1 MKSSKDTENL
11 NNTEQKNGKGKLNYF
26 LIFLICW
33 LVVVTGFIA
42 WFLLRFNDF
51 AAKYEE
57 QYQATLP
64 IHTAEKVTEHFN
76 AHDVEYIWNNMSSR
90 PQVTAFEDETV
101 VKDYIT
107 KLISDKSFICAEA
120 EGSTDSDPEFYVKT
134 SDGLVVA
141 KIELDEDTTKKL
153 PYGNKAWKEG
163 RLEFYT
169 AAVFEANISAP
180 ATYKVFVNGKEL
192 NASHLSGDIAESE
205 LNQYVTPY
213 AEIPGTANYLISGLY
228 EKPVVTAKDYLGNDC
243 ECVYDENKDTYTVNF
258 IKDFDGK
265 DELSEYALKFT
276 STFANYVSQDAGAY
290 ALDKYFPSGS
300 KQLSYIKR
308 NSSRQLYTKHGKVEI
323 KNGEIK
329 DITVFSDDVVYM
341 EVYVE
346 QHMQMYFGSKEPEV
360 LKTDAR
366 VYFVKI
372 KGKWYVGGIQY

>member
-1 MKSSKDTENL
+1 MKSSANRQESNSTK
-11 NNTEQKNGKGKLNYF
+11 KNGKGKLNYF

-42 WFLLRFNDF
+42 WFLIRFNDF

-57 QYQATLP
+57 QYQASLP
-64 IHTAEKVTEHFN
+64 IHTAEAVTKHFN
-76 AHDVEYIWNNMSSR
+76 DHDVEYIWNNMAEK
-90 PQVTAFEDETV
+90 PEVTVFEDETT
-101 VKDYIT
+101 VKNYVTD
-107 KLISDKSFICAEA
+107 LIADKSFVCSEA
-120 EGSTDSDPEFYVKT
+120 ETSTDSDPEFYVKT
-134 SDGLVVA
+134 SDGLIVA
-141 KIELDEDTTKKL
+141 KILLAEDKSKEL
-153 PYGNKAWKEG
+153 PYGFKAWKEG
-163 RLEFYT
+163 KLEFYT
-169 AAVFEANISAP
+169 AATEVATVKAP

-192 NASHLSGDIAESE
+192 NDSHLAGDVAESE
-205 LNQYVTPY
+205 LNQYVKPY
-213 AEIPGTANYLISGLY
+213 AEIPGTATYQVTGLY
-228 EKPVVTAKDYLGNDC
+228 DKPVVTAKDYTGHEC
-243 ECVYDENKDTYTVNF
+243 ECVYDENTDTYTVEF
-258 IKDFDGK
+258 IKDFEGK
-265 DELSEYALKFT
+265 DELSEFAIKFA
-276 STFANYVSQDAGAY
+276 STFANYISQDAGAT

-300 KQLSYIKR
+300 QQLSYIKR

-360 LKTDAR
+360 IPTDAH

>member
-1 MKSSKDTENL
+1 MKSSANRQESNSTKE
-11 NNTEQKNGKGKLNYF
+11 NGKSKLNYF

-42 WFLLRFNDF
+42 WFLIRFNDF

-57 QYQATLP
+57 QYQASLP
-64 IHTAEKVTEHFN
+64 IHTAEAVTKHFN
-76 AHDVEYIWNNMSSR
+76 DHDVEYIWNNMAEK
-90 PQVTAFEDETV
+90 PEVTVFEDETI
-101 VKDYIT
+101 VKNYVT
-107 KLISDKSFICAEA
+107 NLIADKSFVCSEA
-120 EGSTDSDPEFYVKT
+120 ESSTDSDPEFYVKT

-141 KIELDEDTTKKL
+141 KILLAEDKSKEL
-153 PYGNKAWKEG
+153 PYGFKAWKEG
-163 RLEFYT
+163 KLEFYT
-169 AAVFEANISAP
+169 AATEVATVKAP

-192 NASHLSGDIAESE
+192 NDSHLAGDVTESE

-213 AEIPGTANYLISGLY
+213 AEIPGTATYQVTGLY
-228 EKPVVTAKDYLGNDC
+228 DKPVVTAKDYTGHEC
-243 ECVYDENKDTYTVNF
+243 ECVYDENTDTYTVEF
-258 IKDFDGK
+258 IKDFEGN
-265 DELSEYALKFT
+265 DELSEFAIKFA
-276 STFANYVSQDAGAY
+276 STFANYISQDAGAT

-360 LKTDAR
+360 IKTDAH

>member
-1 MKSSKDTENL
+1 MKSSANRQESNSTKE
-11 NNTEQKNGKGKLNYF
+11 NGKSKLNFF

-42 WFLLRFNDF
+42 WFLIRFNDF

-57 QYQATLP
+57 QYQASLP
-64 IHTAEKVTEHFN
+64 IHTAEAVTKHFN
-76 AHDVEYIWNNMSSR
+76 DHDVEYIWNNMAEK
-90 PQVTAFEDETV
+90 PEVTVFEDETT
-101 VKDYIT
+101 VKKYVT
-107 KLISDKSFICAEA
+107 NLIADKSFVCAEA
-120 EGSTDSDPEFYVKT
+120 ESSTDSDPEFYVKT

-141 KIELDEDTTKKL
+141 KILLAEDKSKEL
-153 PYGNKAWKEG
+153 PYGFKAWKEG
-163 RLEFYT
+163 KLEFYT
-169 AAVFEANISAP
+169 AATEVATVKAP

-192 NASHLSGDIAESE
+192 NDSHLAGDVAESE

-213 AEIPGTANYLISGLY
+213 AEIPGTATYQVTGLY
-228 EKPVVTAKDYLGNDC
+228 DKPVVTAKDYTGHEC
-243 ECVYDENKDTYTVNF
+243 ECVYDENTDTYTVEF
-258 IKDFDGK
+258 IKDFEGK
-265 DELSEYALKFT
+265 DELSEFAIKFA
-276 STFANYVSQDAGAY
+276 STFANYISQDAGAT

-323 KNGEIK
+323 QNGEIK

-360 LKTDAR
+360 IKTDAH

>member
-1 MKSSKDTENL
+1 MKSSANRQESNSTKE
-11 NNTEQKNGKGKLNYF
+11 NGKSKLNYF

-42 WFLLRFNDF
+42 WFLIRFNDF

-57 QYQATLP
+57 QYQASLP
-64 IHTAEKVTEHFN
+64 IHTAEAVTKHFN
-76 AHDVEYIWNNMSSR
+76 DHDVEYIWNNMAEK
-90 PQVTAFEDETV
+90 PEVTVFEDETI
-101 VKDYIT
+101 VKNYVT
-107 KLISDKSFICAEA
+107 NLIADKSFVCSEA
-120 EGSTDSDPEFYVKT
+120 ESSTDSDPEFYVKT

-141 KIELDEDTTKKL
+141 KILLAEDKSKEL
-153 PYGNKAWKEG
+153 PYGFKAWKEG
-163 RLEFYT
+163 KLEFYT
-169 AAVFEANISAP
+169 AATEVATVKAP

-192 NASHLSGDIAESE
+192 NDSHLAGDVTESE

-213 AEIPGTANYLISGLY
+213 AEIPGTATYQVTGLY
-228 EKPVVTAKDYLGNDC
+228 DKPVVTAKDYTGHEC
-243 ECVYDENKDTYTVNF
+243 ECVYDENTDTYTVEF
-258 IKDFDGK
+258 IKDFEGK
-265 DELSEYALKFT
+265 DELSEFAIKFA
-276 STFANYVSQDAGAY
+276 STFANYISQDAGAT

-360 LKTDAR
+360 IKTDAH

>member
-1 MKSSKDTENL
+1 MKSSANRQESNSTKE
-11 NNTEQKNGKGKLNYF
+11 NGKGKLNYF

-42 WFLLRFNDF
+42 WFLIRFNDF

-57 QYQATLP
+57 QYQASLP
-64 IHTAEKVTEHFN
+64 VHTAEAVTKHFN
-76 AHDVEYIWNNMSSR
+76 EHDVEYIWNNMAEK
-90 PQVTAFEDETV
+90 PEVTVFEDEATV
-101 VKDYIT
+101 KNYVT
-107 KLISDKSFICAEA
+107 NLIADKSFVCSEA
-120 EGSTDSDPEFYVKT
+120 ESSTDSDPEFYVKT
-134 SDGLVVA
+134 SDGLIVA
-141 KIELDEDTTKKL
+141 KILLTEDKSKEL
-153 PYGNKAWKEG
+153 PYGFKAWKEG
-163 RLEFYT
+163 KLEFYT
-169 AAVFEANISAP
+169 AATEVATVKAP
-180 ATYKVFVNGKEL
+180 ATYKIFVNGKEL
-192 NASHLSGDIAESE
+192 NDSHLAGDVAESE

-213 AEIPGTANYLISGLY
+213 AEIPGTATYQVTGLY
-228 EKPVVTAKDYLGNDC
+228 DKPVVTAKDYTGHEC
-243 ECVYDENKDTYTVNF
+243 ECVYDENTDTYTVEF
-258 IKDFDGK
+258 IKDFEGK
-265 DELSEYALKFT
+265 DELSEYAIKFA
-276 STFANYVSQDAGAY
+276 STFANYISQDAGAT

-300 KQLSYIKR
+300 QQLSYIKR

-360 LKTDAR
+360 IPTDAH

>member
-213 AEIPGTANYLISGLY
+213 AEIPGTANYQITGLY
-228 EKPVVTAKDYLGNDC
+228 KKPVVTAKDYLGNDC

-308 NSSRQLYTKHGKVEI
+308 NSSRQLYTQHGKVEI

-360 LKTDAR
+360 LKTDAH

>member
-1 MKSSKDTENL
+1 MKSSANKQESNSTKEN
-11 NNTEQKNGKGKLNYF
+11 GRGKLNYF

-42 WFLLRFNDF
+42 WFLIRFNDF

-57 QYQATLP
+57 QYQASLP
-64 IHTAEKVTEHFN
+64 VHTAEAVTKHFN
-76 AHDVEYIWNNMSSR
+76 EHDVEYIWNNMAEK
-90 PQVTAFEDETV
+90 PEVTVFEDETT
-101 VKDYIT
+101 VKNYVT
-107 KLISDKSFICAEA
+107 NLIADKSFVCAET
-120 EGSTDSDPEFYVKT
+120 ETSTDSDPEFYVKT
-134 SDGLVVA
+134 SDGLIVA
-141 KIELDEDTTKKL
+141 KILLSEDKSKEL
-153 PYGNKAWKEG
+153 PYGFKAWKEG
-163 RLEFYT
+163 KLEFYT
-169 AAVFEANISAP
+169 AATEAATVKAP

-192 NASHLSGDIAESE
+192 NDSHLTGEVVESE

-213 AEIPGTANYLISGLY
+213 AEIPGTATYQVTGLY
-228 EKPVVTAKDYLGNDC
+228 DKPVVTAKDYTGHEC
-243 ECVYDENKDTYTVNF
+243 ECVYDENTDTYSVGF
-258 IKDFDGK
+258 IKDFEGK
-265 DELSEYALKFT
+265 DDLSEYAIKFA
-276 STFANYVSQDAGAY
+276 STFANYISQDAGAT

-300 KQLSYIKR
+300 QQLSYIKR

-360 LKTDAR
+360 IPTDAH

>member
-1 MKSSKDTENL
+1 MKSSTNRQESNSTKE
-11 NNTEQKNGKGKLNYF
+11 NGKGKLNYF

-42 WFLLRFNDF
+42 WFLIRFNDF

-57 QYQATLP
+57 QYQASLP
-64 IHTAEKVTEHFN
+64 IHTAEAVTKHFN
-76 AHDVEYIWNNMSSR
+76 DHDVEYIWNNMAEK
-90 PQVTAFEDETV
+90 PEVTVFEDETT
-101 VKDYIT
+101 VKNYVTD
-107 KLISDKSFICAEA
+107 LIADKSFVCSEA
-120 EGSTDSDPEFYVKT
+120 ETSTASDPEFYVKT
-134 SDGLVVA
+134 SDGLIVA
-141 KIELDEDTTKKL
+141 KILLAEDKSKEL
-153 PYGNKAWKEG
+153 PYGFKAWKEG
-163 RLEFYT
+163 KLEFYT
-169 AAVFEANISAP
+169 AATEVATVKAP

-192 NASHLSGDIAESE
+192 NDSHLAGDVAESE
-205 LNQYVTPY
+205 LNQYVKPY
-213 AEIPGTANYLISGLY
+213 AEIPGTATYQVTGLY
-228 EKPVVTAKDYLGNDC
+228 DKPVVTAKDYTGHEC
-243 ECVYDENKDTYTVNF
+243 ECVYDENTDTYTVEF
-258 IKDFDGK
+258 IKDFEGK
-265 DELSEYALKFT
+265 DELSEFAIKFA
-276 STFANYVSQDAGAY
+276 STFANYISQDAGAT

-300 KQLSYIKR
+300 QQLSYIKR

-360 LKTDAR
+360 IPTDAH

>member
-1 MKSSKDTENL
+1 MKSSKDAENL

-64 IHTAEKVTEHFN
+64 IHTAEAVTEHFN
-76 AHDVEYIWNNMSSR
+76 AHDIEYIWNNMSSR
-90 PQVTAFEDETV
+90 PQVTAFEDEEV
-101 VKDYIT
+101 VKEYIT
-107 KLISDKSFICAEA
+107 KLIANKSFICAES
-120 EGSTDSDPEFYVKT
+120 ENSTDSDPEFYVKT
-134 SDGLVVA
+134 SDGLIVA

-169 AAVFEANISAP
+169 AAVYEANISAP

-213 AEIPGTANYLISGLY
+213 AEIPGTANYQITGLY
-228 EKPVVTAKDYLGNDC
+228 KKPVVTAKDYLGNDC

-265 DELSEYALKFT
+265 DELSEYAIKFA

-329 DITVFSDDVVYM
+329 DVTVFSDDVVYM

-360 LKTDAR
+360 LKTDAH

>member
-1 MKSSKDTENL
+1 MKSSANRQESNSTKE
-11 NNTEQKNGKGKLNYF
+11 NGKSKLNYF

-42 WFLLRFNDF
+42 WFLIRFNDF

-57 QYQATLP
+57 QYQASLP
-64 IHTAEKVTEHFN
+64 IHTAEAVTKHFN
-76 AHDVEYIWNNMSSR
+76 DHDVEYIWNNMAEK
-90 PQVTAFEDETV
+90 PEVTVFEDETT
-101 VKDYIT
+101 VKKYVT
-107 KLISDKSFICAEA
+107 NLIADKSFVCAEA
-120 EGSTDSDPEFYVKT
+120 ESSTDSDPEFYVKT

-141 KIELDEDTTKKL
+141 KILLAEDKSKEL
-153 PYGNKAWKEG
+153 PYGFKAWKEG
-163 RLEFYT
+163 KLEFYT
-169 AAVFEANISAP
+169 AATEVATVKAP

-192 NASHLSGDIAESE
+192 NDSHLAGDVAESE

-213 AEIPGTANYLISGLY
+213 AEIPGTATYQVTGLY
-228 EKPVVTAKDYLGNDC
+228 DKPVVTAKDYTGHEC
-243 ECVYDENKDTYTVNF
+243 ECVYDENTDTYTVEF
-258 IKDFDGK
+258 IKNFEGK
-265 DELSEYALKFT
+265 DDLSEFAIKFA
-276 STFANYVSQDAGAY
+276 STFANYISQDAGAT

-360 LKTDAR
+360 IKTDAH

>member
-33 LVVVTGFIA
+33 LIVVTGFIA

-213 AEIPGTANYLISGLY
+213 AEIPGTANYQITGLY
-228 EKPVVTAKDYLGNDC
+228 KKPVVTAKDYLGNDC

-360 LKTDAR
+360 LKTDAH

>member
-1 MKSSKDTENL
+1 MKSSANRQESNSTKE
-11 NNTEQKNGKGKLNYF
+11 NGKSKLNYF

-42 WFLLRFNDF
+42 WFLIRFNDF

-57 QYQATLP
+57 QYQASLP
-64 IHTAEKVTEHFN
+64 IHTAEAVTKHFN
-76 AHDVEYIWNNMSSR
+76 DHDVEYIWNNMAEK
-90 PQVTAFEDETV
+90 PEVTVFEDETI
-101 VKDYIT
+101 VKNYVT
-107 KLISDKSFICAEA
+107 NLIADKSFVCSEA
-120 EGSTDSDPEFYVKT
+120 ESSTDSDPEFYVKT

-141 KIELDEDTTKKL
+141 KILLAEDKSKEL
-153 PYGNKAWKEG
+153 PYGFKAWKEG
-163 RLEFYT
+163 KLEFYT
-169 AAVFEANISAP
+169 AATEVATVKAP

-192 NASHLSGDIAESE
+192 NDSHLAGDVAESE

-213 AEIPGTANYLISGLY
+213 AEIPGTATYQVTGLY
-228 EKPVVTAKDYLGNDC
+228 DKPVVTAKDYTGHEC
-243 ECVYDENKDTYTVNF
+243 ECVYDENTDTYTVEF
-258 IKDFDGK
+258 IKDFEGK
-265 DELSEYALKFT
+265 DELSEFAIKFA
-276 STFANYVSQDAGAY
+276 STFANYISQDAGAT

-360 LKTDAR
+360 IKTDAH

>member
-1 MKSSKDTENL
+1 MKSSANRQESNSTKE
-11 NNTEQKNGKGKLNYF
+11 NGKGKLNYF

-42 WFLLRFNDF
+42 WFLIRFNDF

-57 QYQATLP
+57 QYQASLP
-64 IHTAEKVTEHFN
+64 IHTAEAVTKHFN
-76 AHDVEYIWNNMSSR
+76 DHDVEYIWENMAEK
-90 PQVTAFEDETV
+90 PEVTVFEDETT
-101 VKDYIT
+101 VKNYVT
-107 KLISDKSFICAEA
+107 NLIADKSFVCAEA
-120 EGSTDSDPEFYVKT
+120 ESSTDSDPEFYVKT
-134 SDGLVVA
+134 SDGLIVA
-141 KIELDEDTTKKL
+141 KILLAEDKSKEL
-153 PYGNKAWKEG
+153 PYGFKAWKEG
-163 RLEFYT
+163 KLEFYT
-169 AAVFEANISAP
+169 AATEVATVKAP

-192 NASHLSGDIAESE
+192 NDSHLAGDVAESE

-213 AEIPGTANYLISGLY
+213 AEIPGTATYQVTGLY
-228 EKPVVTAKDYLGNDC
+228 DKPVVTAKDYTGHEC
-243 ECVYDENKDTYTVNF
+243 GCVYDENTDTYTVEF
-258 IKDFDGK
+258 IKDFEGK
-265 DELSEYALKFT
+265 DELSEFAIKFA
-276 STFANYVSQDAGAY
+276 STFANYVSQDAGAT

-300 KQLSYIKR
+300 QQLSYIKR

-360 LKTDAR
+360 IPTDAH

>member
-192 NASHLSGDIAESE
+192 NESHLSGDIAESE

-213 AEIPGTANYLISGLY
+213 AEIPGTANYQITGLY

>member
-1 MKSSKDTENL
+1 MKSSTNRQESNSTKE
-11 NNTEQKNGKGKLNYF
+11 NGKGKLNYF

-42 WFLLRFNDF
+42 WFLIRFNDF

-57 QYQATLP
+57 QYQASLP
-64 IHTAEKVTEHFN
+64 IHTAEAVTKHFN
-76 AHDVEYIWNNMSSR
+76 DHDVEYIWNNMAEK
-90 PQVTAFEDETV
+90 PEVTVFEDETT
-101 VKDYIT
+101 VKNYVTD
-107 KLISDKSFICAEA
+107 LIADKSFVCSEA
-120 EGSTDSDPEFYVKT
+120 ETSTDSDPEFYVKT
-134 SDGLVVA
+134 SDGLIVA
-141 KIELDEDTTKKL
+141 KILLAEDKSKEL
-153 PYGNKAWKEG
+153 PYGFKAWKEG
-163 RLEFYT
+163 KLEFYT
-169 AAVFEANISAP
+169 AATEVATVKAP

-192 NASHLSGDIAESE
+192 NDSHLAGDVAESE
-205 LNQYVTPY
+205 LNQYVKPY
-213 AEIPGTANYLISGLY
+213 AEIPGTATYQVTGLY
-228 EKPVVTAKDYLGNDC
+228 DKPVVTAKDYTGHEC
-243 ECVYDENKDTYTVNF
+243 ECVYDENTDTYTVEF
-258 IKDFDGK
+258 IKDFEGK
-265 DELSEYALKFT
+265 DELSEFAIKFA
-276 STFANYVSQDAGAY
+276 STFANYISQDAGAT

-300 KQLSYIKR
+300 QQLSYIKR

-360 LKTDAR
+360 IPTDAH

>member
-1 MKSSKDTENL
+1 MKSSKDAENL

-64 IHTAEKVTEHFN
+64 IHTAEAVTEHFN
-76 AHDVEYIWNNMSSR
+76 AHDIEYIWNNMSSR
-90 PQVTAFEDETV
+90 PQVTAFEDEEV
-101 VKDYIT
+101 VKEYIT
-107 KLISDKSFICAEA
+107 KLIGNKSFICSES
-120 EGSTDSDPEFYVKT
+120 ENSTDSDPEFYVKT
-134 SDGLVVA
+134 SDGLIVA

-169 AAVFEANISAP
+169 AAVYEANISAP

-213 AEIPGTANYLISGLY
+213 AEIPGTANYQITGLY
-228 EKPVVTAKDYLGNDC
+228 KKPVVTAKDYLGNDC

-265 DELSEYALKFT
+265 DELSEYAIKFA

-329 DITVFSDDVVYM
+329 DVTVFSDDVVYM

-360 LKTDAR
+360 LKTDAH

>member
-1 MKSSKDTENL
+1 MKSSANRQESNSAKE
-11 NNTEQKNGKGKLNYF
+11 NGKGKLNYF

-42 WFLLRFNDF
+42 WFLIRFNDF

-57 QYQATLP
+57 QYQASLP
-64 IHTAEKVTEHFN
+64 IHTAEAVTKHFN
-76 AHDVEYIWNNMSSR
+76 DHDVEYIWNNMAEK
-90 PQVTAFEDETV
+90 PEVTVFEDETM
-101 VKDYIT
+101 VKNYVTD
-107 KLISDKSFICAEA
+107 LIADKSFICAEA
-120 EGSTDSDPEFYVKT
+120 ETSTDSDPEFYVKT
-134 SDGLVVA
+134 SDGLIVA
-141 KIELDEDTTKKL
+141 KILLAEDKSKEL
-153 PYGNKAWKEG
+153 PYGFKAWKEG
-163 RLEFYT
+163 KLEFYT
-169 AAVFEANISAP
+169 AATEVATVKAP

-192 NASHLSGDIAESE
+192 NDSHLAGDVAESE
-205 LNQYVTPY
+205 LNQYVKPY
-213 AEIPGTANYLISGLY
+213 SEIPGTATYQVTGLY
-228 EKPVVTAKDYLGNDC
+228 DKPVVTAKDYTGHEC
-243 ECVYDENKDTYTVNF
+243 ECVYDENTDTYTVEF
-258 IKDFDGK
+258 IKDFEGK
-265 DELSEYALKFT
+265 DELSEFAIKFA
-276 STFANYVSQDAGAY
+276 STFANYISQDAGAT

-300 KQLSYIKR
+300 QQLSYIKR

-360 LKTDAR
+360 IPTDAH

>member
-1 MKSSKDTENL
+1 MKSSKDAENT
-11 NNTEQKNGKGKLNYF
+11 NNTEKNGKSKLNYF

-57 QYQATLP
+57 QYQASLP
-64 IHTAEKVTEHFN
+64 IHTAEAVTTHFN
-76 AHDVEYIWNNMSSR
+76 AHDVEYIWNNMSSK
-90 PQVTAFEDETV
+90 PAITEFEDETV
-101 VKDYIT
+101 VKNYIT
-107 KLISDKSFICAEA
+107 GLIADKTFICAEA
-120 EGSTDSDPEFYVKT
+120 ESSTDSDPEFYVKT
-134 SDGLVVA
+134 SEGLVVA
-141 KIELDEDTTKKL
+141 KIELDEDTSQKL

-169 AAVFEANISAP
+169 AAAFEANISAP
-180 ATYKVFVNGKEL
+180 ATYKVFVNGIEL
-192 NASHLSGDIAESE
+192 NNSNLAGEVTESE

-213 AEIPGTANYLISGLY
+213 AEIPGTANYLIKGLY

-243 ECVYDENKDTYTVNF
+243 ECVYDEDKDTYTVNF

-265 DELSEYALKFT
+265 DELSEYAIKFA

-360 LKTDAR
+360 LPTDAH

>member
-1 MKSSKDTENL
+1 MKSSTNRQESNSTKE
-11 NNTEQKNGKGKLNYF
+11 NGKGKLNYF

-42 WFLLRFNDF
+42 WFLIRFNDF

-57 QYQATLP
+57 QYQASLP
-64 IHTAEKVTEHFN
+64 IHTAEAVTKHFN
-76 AHDVEYIWNNMSSR
+76 DHDVEYIWNNMAEK
-90 PQVTAFEDETV
+90 PEVTVFEDETT
-101 VKDYIT
+101 VKNYVTD
-107 KLISDKSFICAEA
+107 LIADKSFVCSEA
-120 EGSTDSDPEFYVKT
+120 ETSTDSDPEFYVKT
-134 SDGLVVA
+134 SDGLIVA
-141 KIELDEDTTKKL
+141 KILLAEDKSKEL
-153 PYGNKAWKEG
+153 PYGFKAWKEG
-163 RLEFYT
+163 KLEFYT
-169 AAVFEANISAP
+169 AATEVATVKAP

-192 NASHLSGDIAESE
+192 NDSHLAGDVAESE
-205 LNQYVTPY
+205 LNQYVKPY
-213 AEIPGTANYLISGLY
+213 SEIPGTATYQVTGLY
-228 EKPVVTAKDYLGNDC
+228 DKPVVTAKDYTGHEC
-243 ECVYDENKDTYTVNF
+243 ECVYDENTDTYTVEF
-258 IKDFDGK
+258 IKDFEGK
-265 DELSEYALKFT
+265 DELSEFAIKFA
-276 STFANYVSQDAGAY
+276 STFANYISQDAGAT

-300 KQLSYIKR
+300 QQLSYIKR

-360 LKTDAR
+360 IPTDAH